1 MTSADEAA
9 TFREW
14 LAAELRREGD
24 ESGVSVLGPM
34 AGADWAVRHCVT
46 NRSYYEVRL
55 REAAGELEVGFGT
68 EHRMVNEGI
77 EEWVLE
83 NGGDLSELLG
93 DELCELGVEPEPM
106 EHFWDR
112 PTFRYVVRI
121 AVEAPEALTSDALR
135 RRTLAILRACRIL
148 FQDAVEEA

>member
-1 MTSADEAA
+1 MTAVDATAA
-9 TFREW
+9 FREW

-24 ESGVSVLGPM
+24 EAAVSVLGAM
-34 AGADWAVRHCVT
+34 AGADWTVRHCVT
-46 NRSYYEVRL
+46 NRSYYEVRF

-112 PTFRYVVRI
+112 PTFRYVVR
-121 AVEAPEALTSDALR
+121 ARVDVPEALASDTLR